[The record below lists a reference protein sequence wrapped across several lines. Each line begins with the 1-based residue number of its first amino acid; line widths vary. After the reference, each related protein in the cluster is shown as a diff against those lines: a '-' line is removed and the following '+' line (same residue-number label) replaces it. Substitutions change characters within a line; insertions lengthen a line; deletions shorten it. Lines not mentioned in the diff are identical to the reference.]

1 MLRFVARGLP
11 LALAVS
17 TLYVPAGVAVQRQSN
32 NTLALLD
39 MVATERAFAARARV
53 VGWKQAFLD
62 YFADDAIGFDS
73 DQSGPAK
80 DQIRS
85 QPDPPKELQ
94 LLWEP
99 RYGDI
104 AATGDLGYL
113 TGPSTSI
120 NPARNNGMP
129 RHSNYASV
137 WKRQADGSFKV
148 VMDVGIPTPGPVTFP
163 QGFTRAF
170 RDGAFAASGGP
181 ATDTPSLRK
190 ADDELT
196 KDALRSQVDAYRTR
210 LAPGARLHRGAT
222 MPLVGDDAIVTWL
235 RSQPAYTQGEV
246 RYAEAARS
254 GDLGYTWGRYAL
266 PAEKGFYV
274 RAWSRAGDGAWKVAL
289 DVLQPQ

>member
-1 MLRFVARGLP
+1 
-11 LALAVS
+11 LALAIFAS
-17 TLYVPAGVAVQRQSN
+17 YEASDTAAQRQSN
-32 NTLALLD
+32 QPVSLLD
-39 MVATERAFAARARV
+39 MVATERAFAGRAQA
-53 VGWKQAFLD
+53 VGWKQAFLE

-73 DQSGPAK
+73 DQSGRAK

-85 QPDPPKELQ
+85 APDPPKELQ

-104 AATGDLGYL
+104 AASGDLGYL

-137 WKRQADGSFKV
+137 WKRQGDGSFKV

-163 QGFTRAF
+163 QGFTRAA
-170 RDGAFAASGGP
+170 RDGAFKAPNGP
-181 ATDTPSLRK
+181 AADTASLRK
-190 ADDELT
+190 ADGEIT
-196 KDALRSQVDAYRTR
+196 NDALKSQVDAYRGR
-210 LAPGARLHRGAT
+210 LAPGARLHRGAI
-222 MPLVGDDAIVTWL
+222 MPLLGDDAIVAWL
-235 RSQPAYTQGEV
+235 RSQPAYTEGDV

-254 GDLGYTWGRYAL
+254 GDLGYTWGHYAL

-274 RAWSRAGDGAWKVAL
+274 RAWSRDGDGAWKVAL